1 MFGPMNEFYR
11 EGPLQYRADAG
22 AERFCSD
29 YHMRGIPSGTRIA
42 THEGWQRIDMIAVGD
57 YVLTFDNGPRA
68 VVAITRSI
76 QFVHEDIAPDFA
88 NPIHVPAGAIG
99 NSEPL
104 VLLPEQ
110 SVMVESDLAEAQ
122 TGDPFAL
129 IPAKA
134 LVGYRGIERFRALRP
149 FEVYTLH
156 LETDELVYAE
166 GGALLRTQSA
176 VAGDIAALDEIGQA
190 GADFPYVTYRGRDAA
205 AIVAGLMAEDDEN
218 HTGPETPIRVAA

>member
-1 MFGPMNEFYR
+1 MFGPMSEFYR
-11 EGPLQYRADAG
+11 EGPLQYRAEAG
-22 AERFCSD
+22 AGRFCSD

-42 THEGWQRIDMIAVGD
+42 TREGWRRVDMIAVGD
-57 YVLTFDNGPRA
+57 QVLTFDNGPRI

-110 SVMVESDLAEAQ
+110 SVMIESDLAEAWS
-122 TGDPFAL
+122 GDPFAL

-134 LVGYRGIERFRALRP
+134 LVGYRGVERFRALRP
-149 FEVYTLH
+149 FEVFSLH

-166 GGALLRTQSA
+166 GGALLRTQST

-190 GADFPYVTYRGRDAA
+190 GADFPYVTYRGQDAEA
-205 AIVAGLMAEDDEN
+205 LVAGLLAEDEE
-218 HTGPETPIRVAA
+218 HTTGPETPIRVAA